1 MEGGGL
7 AAERISVSSSFLVLV
22 LVLDPESLRSEDE
35 DEHEGRG
42 RFPGAIRPSISWRQF
57 LNLHISNYGLAM
69 ASSRFSS
76 KPITAV

>member
-42 RFPGAIRPSISWRQF
+42 RHRD
-57 LNLHISNYGLAM
+57 LAQPPKHRLPCLIFGYLP
-69 ASSRFSS
+69 A
-76 KPITAV
+76 PDANG